1 MYLSIRDAILHQLG
15 ESMGEKENLL
25 AGLNFLNL
33 NALEMER
40 WERLSSEGTSE
51 KVDLFNSSERDMFA
65 EQLDKNG
72 IKVSAFLMHND
83 FSNPAVAEEI
93 DWILKCIEVSK
104 SFGIQIIR
112 LDPAMRQKGLPIKE
126 AAGKNHCSFEKSF
139 G

>member
-1 MYLSIRDAILHQLG
+1 MLWRWRDGSVYL
-15 ESMGEKENLL
+15 
-25 AGLNFLNL
+25 
-33 NALEMER
+33 
-40 WERLSSEGTSE
+40 LSSEGTSE

-112 LDPAMRQKGLPIKE
+112 LDPALRQKGLPIKE

>member
-83 FSNPAVAEEI
+83 FSNPAVAEEV

>member
-1 MYLSIRDAILHQLG
+1 
-15 ESMGEKENLL
+15 
-25 AGLNFLNL
+25 
-33 NALEMER
+33 
-40 WERLSSEGTSE
+40 
-51 KVDLFNSSERDMFA
+51 MFA
-65 EQLDKNG
+65 EQLDKDG

-83 FSNPAVAEEI
+83 FSNPAVAEEV